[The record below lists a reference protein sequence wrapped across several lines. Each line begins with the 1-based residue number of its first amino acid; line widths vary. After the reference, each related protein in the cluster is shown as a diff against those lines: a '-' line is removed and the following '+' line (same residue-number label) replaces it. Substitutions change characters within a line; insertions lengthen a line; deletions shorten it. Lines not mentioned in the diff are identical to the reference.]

1 MENKPKY
8 TIASLEKDGVL
19 EVVMAGEVD
28 KEGVG
33 ALQNEV
39 ITLVMSRDTKALLVD
54 VRDLRGRFGYMEAY
68 DRVRNYPADT
78 PRLHTAIVDIAEN
91 ADYENFHETTAYN
104 VGLSYKWFADIE
116 EARAW
121 LIKKMK

>member
-8 TIASLEKDGVL
+8 TIVSSEKDGILEIVL
-19 EVVMAGEVD
+19 TGEVD

-54 VRDLRGRFGYMEAY
+54 VSGLKGRFGYMEAY
-68 DRVRNYPADT
+68 DRVRNYPADI

-104 VGLSYKWFADIE
+104 VGLSYKWFTDVQ